1 MDKILT
7 QQIILPKGIKM
18 QFKNFAF
25 FAILATLLFNGCG
38 DSKVS
43 EDGIKQTKT
52 TTDRKV
58 FLTTTQNTVL
68 STTKTKEIFKIK
80 EFEGKAV
87 LVNFFATWCP
97 PCKAEIP
104 HLNNLRKKYNEN
116 FEIVGV
122 LLEQNKKND
131 ELQNFINEFKI
142 EYPVTNSD
150 KNYEL
155 AKVLGGVQSIPTMFM
170 VDKNGK
176 IIQKYVGIVPEE
188 MLEMDIKKAIK

>member
-1 MDKILT
+1 
-7 QQIILPKGIKM
+7 M

-25 FAILATLLFNGCG
+25 FAILTTLLFNGCG

-43 EDGIKQTKT
+43 EDSTQKQTKT

-68 STTKTKEIFKIK
+68 STNKTKETFIIK
-80 EFEGKAV
+80 ELANKAI

-104 HLNNLRKKYNEN
+104 HLNNLRKKYGEN

-122 LLEQNKKND
+122 LLEQNKNND
-131 ELQNFINEFKI
+131 ELQTFISDFKI

-150 KNYEL
+150 QNYEL

-170 VDKNGK
+170 IDKSGK
-176 IIQKYVGIVPEE
+176 IIQKYVGVVPEE